1 MAHATDVI
9 LPTQPARGLP
19 AIRSIGLGDLK
30 YALAKGLEDFRAMP
44 THVIFLSLIYPIAGI
59 AIWRATFGYDVV
71 PLLYPLAAGFALI
84 GPFAAIGLYELS
96 RRRELGLDTSW
107 KHAFDIIHSPSIW
120 GLAALGLFLLAIF
133 GVWLAVAN
141 GIYVAN
147 FGYRQPATLTEF
159 ADMVLATPEGHR
171 LIMVGNVVGFLFA
184 VLAFSLSVV
193 SFPLLLDRNVVS
205 ELGQR
210 CRLAIAEVG
219 DIDAVGD
226 GKPDTEDGQQEQSES
241 RKPPDG
247 WRVDDVERVLPGRI
261 QAEFAAPAQ
270 LVEPDGCE
278 RADECEPCGQWIEQG
293 NDVVAEGRAPD
304 RDTGDGIDQAE
315 KNHMRRHRPEV
326 LQAFG
331 QRILEIAKPDRT
343 YRR

>member
-19 AIRSIGLGDLK
+19 VVRAIGLGDLK
-30 YALAKGLEDFRAMP
+30 YALTKGLEDFRAMP

-120 GLAALGLFLLAIF
+120 ALAGLGLLLLAIF

-147 FGYRQPATLTEF
+147 FGYRQPTTLAEF
-159 ADMVLATPEGHR
+159 ASMILETPQGHN
-171 LIMVGNVVGFLFA
+171 LIVVGNVVGFFFA
-184 VLAFSLSVV
+184 VLAFALSVV
-193 SFPLLLDRNVVS
+193 SFPLLLDRNVGVPVAIATS
-205 ELGQR
+205 VRAILKNPVTMASWGLIVALG
-210 CRLAIAEVG
+210 LAIG
-219 DIDAVGD
+219 SLPLFFGLAVVMPVLGHA
-226 GKPDTEDGQQEQSES
+226 TWHLY
-241 RKPPDG
+241 R
-247 WRVDDVERVLPGRI
+247 RV
-261 QAEFAAPAQ
+261 
-270 LVEPDGCE
+270 VEPDSS
-278 RADECEPCGQWIEQG
+278 P
-293 NDVVAEGRAPD
+293 
-304 RDTGDGIDQAE
+304 
-315 KNHMRRHRPEV
+315 RPEYHP
-326 LQAFG
+326 QPKG
-331 QRILEIAKPDRT
+331 
-343 YRR
+343 RRYAADFPSSLFAPISRKDPE